1 MDEFLRLQATDLC
14 IMECYQTLY
23 HDASTMYTEI
33 TLEFNLPPTFC

>member
-1 MDEFLRLQATDLC
+1 MDEFFRLQATDLC

-23 HDASTMYTEI
+23 HDVTMYTEI